1 AATFDFAAVMAV
13 AARVYKPFDA
23 AYAEQ
28 CLTVAKSAYAW
39 GIANPDVA
47 FSNPY
52 DVATGEYGDSWLED
66 EKLFAGTELA
76 LTTGDASYTQD
87 GATRS
92 VPSWGDVAGLAT
104 YEKAAHADAYG
115 SEGSAAKDS
124 LLKTADVFVAR
135 AETGFGVVMDYS
147 DFVWGSNAVA
157 ANQGVWL
164 LHAYYLTG
172 EKKYYEAATKV
183 LDYLLGKNPL
193 NMSFL
198 TGYGS
203 KSPMLPHHRP
213 STADRIT
220 DPVPGMLVGGPQPGG
235 EDIGSNS
242 WECSDYTTGYPA
254 TSYIDNRCSYAS
266 NEVAINWNAPF
277 AYLAGAIEALNAGY
291 APNFAVDGITG
302 IHQKPMVSRKARVDN
317 SARLRFSGEMLF
329 IEKNGKRFNLNGHR
343 IK

>member
-1 AATFDFAAVMAV
+1 MH
-13 AARVYKPFDA
+13 
-23 AYAEQ
+23 YAEQ
-28 CLTVAKSAYAW
+28 CLTAAKSAYAW
-39 GIANPDVA
+39 GIANPNVA

-76 LTTGDASYTQD
+76 LTTGDASYTQG

-135 AETGFGVVMDYS
+135 AETGFGVVMDYG

-164 LHAYYLTG
+164 LHAYYITG
-172 EKKYYEAATKV
+172 DKKYYVAANKV

-193 NMSFL
+193 NMSFV

-203 KSPMLPHHRP
+203 KSPKLPHHRP
-213 STADRIT
+213 STADGVT
-220 DPVPGMLVGGPQPGG
+220 APVPGMVVGGPQPGG
-235 EDIGSNS
+235 EDIGSQS
-242 WECSDYTTGYPA
+242 WECSDYKTGYPA
-254 TSYIDNRCSYAS
+254 TSYIDHRCSYAS

-277 AYLAGAIEALNAGY
+277 AYLAFALEALNAGY
-291 APNFAVDGITG
+291 TPDFAVDGITS
-302 IHQKPMVSRKARVDN
+302 IKTKPVVSRKANV
-317 SARLRFSGEMLF
+317 SKARLRFSGEMLF
-329 IEKNGKRFNLNGHR
+329 IEKNGKRFNLNGLR